1 MALNA
6 KTDPNYVPK
15 RINGKF
21 APGWSGNPGG
31 SLEATRRSFNK
42 DFLLA
47 LAADFKKH
55 GAAAIEKVRE
65 QQPAAYMKICAL
77 LVPREMKLE
86 HSGGLKAMT
95 DEQIEDAIA
104 AIKAWM
110 AAQKAGEG
118 AKVIEGEAEVVPSLP
133 APARPTKAS
142 SSGRSDSTPPK
153 VLEPVGRHFGVPDGV
168 LDVLVPEVVLQGP
181 RVVSIVRELEST
193 GMAKHVWVDR
203 EWHVGGFPD
212 ALDEAVETDGA
223 HWPAALGNEY
233 VGVLRVLAS

>member
-55 GAAAIEKVRE
+55 GAAAIEKVRKT
-65 QQPAAYMKICAL
+65 QPAVYMKICAL
-77 LVPREMKLE
+77 VPREMKVE
-86 HSGGLKAMT
+86 HAGTIKQMS
-95 DEQIEDAIA
+95 DEQIEEAIA
-104 AIKAWM
+104 AIKAM
-110 AAQKAGEG
+110 LAARAGET
-118 AKVIEGEAEVVPSLP
+118 AKVIEGEAEVIPSVP

-142 SSGRSDSTPPK
+142 
-153 VLEPVGRHFGVPDGV
+153 
-168 LDVLVPEVVLQGP
+168 
-181 RVVSIVRELEST
+181 
-193 GMAKHVWVDR
+193 
-203 EWHVGGFPD
+203 
-212 ALDEAVETDGA
+212 
-223 HWPAALGNEY
+223 
-233 VGVLRVLAS
+233 

>member
-31 SLEATRRSFNK
+31 SLDATRRSFNK

-55 GAAAIEKVRE
+55 GAAAIEKVRKT
-65 QQPAAYMKICAL
+65 QPAAYMKICAL

-86 HSGGLKAMT
+86 HSGGVKAMS
-95 DEQIEDAIA
+95 DEEIEQTIA
-104 AIKAWM
+104 AIRAM
-110 AAQKAGEG
+110 LDVRVDDAAQ
-118 AKVIEGEAEVVPSLP
+118 VIEGEAEVVPSLP

-142 SSGRSDSTPPK
+142 
-153 VLEPVGRHFGVPDGV
+153 
-168 LDVLVPEVVLQGP
+168 
-181 RVVSIVRELEST
+181 
-193 GMAKHVWVDR
+193 
-203 EWHVGGFPD
+203 
-212 ALDEAVETDGA
+212 
-223 HWPAALGNEY
+223 
-233 VGVLRVLAS
+233 

>member
-55 GAAAIEKVRE
+55 GAAAIEKVRKT
-65 QQPAAYMKICAL
+65 QPAAYMKICAL
-77 LVPREMKLE
+77 LVPREMQVE
-86 HSGGLKAMT
+86 HTNRIKQMT
-95 DEQIEDAIA
+95 DEEIEDAIA

-110 AAQKAGEG
+110 AAQAGEA

-142 SSGRSDSTPPK
+142 
-153 VLEPVGRHFGVPDGV
+153 
-168 LDVLVPEVVLQGP
+168 
-181 RVVSIVRELEST
+181 
-193 GMAKHVWVDR
+193 
-203 EWHVGGFPD
+203 
-212 ALDEAVETDGA
+212 
-223 HWPAALGNEY
+223 
-233 VGVLRVLAS
+233 

>member
-55 GAAAIEKVRE
+55 GAAAIEKVRK

-86 HSGGLKAMT
+86 HSGGVKDLT
-95 DEQIEDAIA
+95 DEELEQAIA
-104 AIKAWM
+104 AIKAM
-110 AAQKAGEG
+110 LAAQAGEA
-118 AKVIEGEAEVVPSLP
+118 AKVIEGEAEVVPSLS
-133 APARPTKAS
+133 AP
-142 SSGRSDSTPPK
+142 STP
-153 VLEPVGRHFGVPDGV
+153 
-168 LDVLVPEVVLQGP
+168 
-181 RVVSIVRELEST
+181 T
-193 GMAKHVWVDR
+193 
-203 EWHVGGFPD
+203 
-212 ALDEAVETDGA
+212 T
-223 HWPAALGNEY
+223 
-233 VGVLRVLAS
+233 AS

>member
-6 KTDPNYVPK
+6 KTDPTYSPK

-31 SLEATRRSFNK
+31 SLEATRRSFNR

-77 LVPREMKLE
+77 LVPREMQIE
-86 HSGGLKAMT
+86 RSGTIKQMS
-95 DEQIEDAIA
+95 DEQIEEAIA
-104 AIKAWM
+104 AIRAM
-110 AAQKAGEG
+110 LDVRADDAAQ
-118 AKVIEGEAEVVPSLP
+118 VIEGEAEVVPSLP

-142 SSGRSDSTPPK
+142 
-153 VLEPVGRHFGVPDGV
+153 
-168 LDVLVPEVVLQGP
+168 
-181 RVVSIVRELEST
+181 
-193 GMAKHVWVDR
+193 
-203 EWHVGGFPD
+203 
-212 ALDEAVETDGA
+212 
-223 HWPAALGNEY
+223 
-233 VGVLRVLAS
+233 

>member
-31 SLEATRRSFNK
+31 SLEATRRSFNR

-86 HSGGLKAMT
+86 HAGGVKAMP
-95 DEQIEDAIA
+95 DEQIEGAIA
-104 AIKAWM
+104 AIEAWM
-110 AAQKAGEG
+110 AARMAGEG

-142 SSGRSDSTPPK
+142 
-153 VLEPVGRHFGVPDGV
+153 
-168 LDVLVPEVVLQGP
+168 
-181 RVVSIVRELEST
+181 
-193 GMAKHVWVDR
+193 
-203 EWHVGGFPD
+203 
-212 ALDEAVETDGA
+212 
-223 HWPAALGNEY
+223 
-233 VGVLRVLAS
+233 

>member
-55 GAAAIEKVRE
+55 GAAAIEKVRK

-77 LVPREMKLE
+77 LVPREMKVE
-86 HSGGLKAMT
+86 HAGGVKAMS
-95 DEQIEDAIA
+95 DEQIEQAIA
-104 AIKAWM
+104 AIQAM
-110 AAQKAGEG
+110 LDARAGDAAQ
-118 AKVIEGEAEVVPSLP
+118 VIEAT
-133 APARPTKAS
+133 A
-142 SSGRSDSTPPK
+142 
-153 VLEPVGRHFGVPDGV
+153 
-168 LDVLVPEVVLQGP
+168 
-181 RVVSIVRELEST
+181 
-193 GMAKHVWVDR
+193 
-203 EWHVGGFPD
+203 
-212 ALDEAVETDGA
+212 EAV
-223 HWPAALGNEY
+223 PAGLT
-233 VGVLRVLAS
+233 SPD